1 MSHECNLQNFGPLQP
16 NQTEERA
23 FRDRQLQKK
32 FVITSGFHHGVLVV
46 HDFVGF
52 FDLVYFLVD

>member
-1 MSHECNLQNFGPLQP
+1 VPLQP

-52 FDLVYFLVD
+52 FDLVYFLVDYD